1 MGANDVSE
9 CFSPPR
15 VVPLAWK
22 RGLQGGWAL
31 DIKAQDANGQVWD
44 LRDPK
49 VVKRA
54 KQLIRKTKPK
64 VLIGSPP
71 CTWWSSLM
79 SLNFPKMTEEQ
90 KRKGMA
96 QARLLLEVMAEL
108 YWVQISEGGL
118 HSP

>member
-1 MGANDVSE
+1 MLMDVDSTVQEVHGLLVDYGSIVPEEANDVSE

-22 RGLQGGWAL
+22 RGLTGGWSL
-31 DIKAQDANGQVWD
+31 DIKAQDAKGQVWD

-64 VLIGSPP
+64 VLIGSPHA
-71 CTWWSSLM
+71 L
-79 SLNFPKMTEEQ
+79 
-90 KRKGMA
+90 
-96 QARLLLEVMAEL
+96 
-108 YWVQISEGGL
+108 GGRP
-118 HSP
+118 S